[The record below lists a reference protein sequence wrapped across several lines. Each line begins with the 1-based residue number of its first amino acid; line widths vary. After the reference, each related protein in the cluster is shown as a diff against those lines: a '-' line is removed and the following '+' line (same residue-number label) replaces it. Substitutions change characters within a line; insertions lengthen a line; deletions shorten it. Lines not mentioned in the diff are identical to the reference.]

1 MWIELSEFNFK
12 LFIPLIFPVF
22 KRIQDAV
29 KKTFITKD
37 NQIFKTF
44 RYFTS
49 YVFSFIF
56 LLIIY
61 FRTRK
66 VQSKNIENEG
76 NDVFL
81 VNNNINI
88 TESGTSL
95 NMANTITELK
105 TQNAKKMKIKSIIF
119 LLALCAMGLF
129 CYFFRYFFEDKDYRD
144 AKQSIGI
151 FFDIAG
157 YILLSYLI
165 LKQKLYKHNYISSG
179 IIALILLILFIISA
193 FYISWGFIWRS
204 FFYYFFYSFCFVF
217 YDILKKKYMNM
228 FFSTPYFMMF
238 VIGCVN
244 VVIILIYD
252 IIAYLVD
259 NNNPGIITGLKLNIT
274 SAEKFFLMVLEI
286 ILQLCWNLGIWLTI
300 YYLTPCHYFI
310 SEYISEYIYYIQ
322 NAIDSNEE
330 FYRTIN
336 IVIFSI
342 AYFINFFCCLVFNEV
357 IILNFW
363 GLDYNTNKRINER
376 IQNESKETPKDD
388 ISDDNILE
396 LNDKEDQSSN

>member
-22 KRIQDAV
+22 KRIQEAV
-29 KKTFITKD
+29 KKSFMTKD

-49 YVFSFIF
+49 YTLTFIF
-56 LLIIY
+56 LIIIY
-61 FRTRK
+61 FRSRK
-66 VQSKNIENEG
+66 VKSENIEDSI
-76 NDVFL
+76 NDSLLKTDTISVKKSENL
-81 VNNNINI
+81 AISNN
-88 TESGTSL
+88 
-95 NMANTITELK
+95 ITELK
-105 TQNAKKMKIKSIIF
+105 NQNTKKKNIKSIIF
-119 LLALCAMGLF
+119 LSALCLIGLF
-129 CYFFRYFFEDKDYRD
+129 CYFFRYFFESDDYRD

-204 FFYYFFYSFCFVF
+204 FFYYFFFLFCFVF

-244 VVIILIYD
+244 VIIILIYD

-363 GLDYNTNKRINER
+363 DLDYNTNKRINER
-376 IQNESKETPKDD
+376 IQNESKEIPRVDT
-388 ISDDNILE
+388 SDDNIME
-396 LNDKEDQSSN
+396 LNEKEDQSSN

>member
-1 MWIELSEFNFK
+1 
-12 LFIPLIFPVF
+12 
-22 KRIQDAV
+22 
-29 KKTFITKD
+29 
-37 NQIFKTF
+37 
-44 RYFTS
+44 
-49 YVFSFIF
+49 
-56 LLIIY
+56 
-61 FRTRK
+61 
-66 VQSKNIENEG
+66 
-76 NDVFL
+76 
-81 VNNNINI
+81 
-88 TESGTSL
+88 
-95 NMANTITELK
+95 
-105 TQNAKKMKIKSIIF
+105 
-119 LLALCAMGLF
+119 
-129 CYFFRYFFEDKDYRD
+129 
-144 AKQSIGI
+144 
-151 FFDIAG
+151 
-157 YILLSYLI
+157 
-165 LKQKLYKHNYISSG
+165 
-179 IIALILLILFIISA
+179 
-193 FYISWGFIWRS
+193 
-204 FFYYFFYSFCFVF
+204 
-217 YDILKKKYMNM
+217 
-228 FFSTPYFMMF
+228 MMF

-376 IQNESKETPKDD
+376 IQNESKEIPRVDT
-388 ISDDNILE
+388 SDDNIME
-396 LNDKEDQSSN
+396 LNEKEDQSSN